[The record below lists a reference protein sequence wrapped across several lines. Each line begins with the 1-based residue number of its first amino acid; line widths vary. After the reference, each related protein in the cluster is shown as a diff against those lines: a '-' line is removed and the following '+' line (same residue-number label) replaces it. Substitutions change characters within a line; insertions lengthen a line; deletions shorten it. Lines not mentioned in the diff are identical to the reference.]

1 MRDELVAP
9 VGIINRCCTCLI
21 ANLACFIVFVTKSL
35 LAHMSTKC
43 HLLLGQLKIRGLR
56 RSATN
61 LWIAILD
68 PFFCK
73 SRGCGGN
80 CNVWIST
87 ALQIG
92 RMSTKTGKMV
102 VFSAASMCANTWLMK
117 INYPGD

>member
-68 PFFCK
+68 PFFVNLGGAEETVMSG
-73 SRGCGGN
+73 SRRHYRLAVCQRKQAK
-80 CNVWIST
+80 WW
-87 ALQIG
+87 
-92 RMSTKTGKMV
+92 
-102 VFSAASMCANTWLMK
+102 FSVQRQCVPTL
-117 INYPGD
+117 G